1 MAKLNP
7 VTKTILICGG
17 GHASLPLI
25 KMGRKWKEYGLKI
38 VLVSADRYLYYSGAI
53 PQFMGG
59 FYTIDE
65 ARIDL
70 KELCHKYDTT
80 FYEDTVRSFNDDH
93 KKVSGSKSEYRYD
106 FLVINT
112 GVESREPEV
121 TDERMFPVKPMK
133 ELVKLRKE
141 IENGKVKSVLIAG
154 GGAAG
159 CEIALNLSHP
169 KSDFNAKILLMEI
182 SDSLLSSF
190 SSAIS
195 QKIKLILS
203 RRGVDVVLNN
213 NWQDDP
219 ETAKDYDAIILAAG
233 NKPSLSDSDH
243 SFDVDSSGRII
254 TDDTLLISESSCI
267 FAAGDVAHAGSA
279 GYPQIGVHA
288 VKQGVTLRHNVL
300 ALATEKPLKP
310 YKPYKLNP
318 LIVSDGPDYGFF
330 ITAKKVY
337 SGRWAIIL
345 KYILD
350 MNWLEKYTRSPDQ
363 RRSLLRLLRDGI
375 KRVNSK
381 RSRNDA

>member
-1 MAKLNP
+1 M
-7 VTKTILICGG
+7 
-17 GHASLPLI
+17 
-25 KMGRKWKEYGLKI
+25 
-38 VLVSADRYLYYSGAI
+38 VLVTADRYLYYSGAV
-53 PQFMGG
+53 PQFMGS
-59 FYTIDE
+59 FYTMEE

-70 KELCHKYDTT
+70 KDLCHKYDTI
-80 FYEDTVRSFNDDH
+80 FYEDTVRSFYDDE
-93 KKVSGSKSEYRYD
+93 KKVSGLGSEYSYD
-106 FLVINT
+106 ILVMNT
-112 GVESREPEV
+112 GVKSRTPGL
-121 TDERMFPVKPMK
+121 TDKRMYPVKPMQ
-133 ELVKLRKE
+133 ELVKLRSE
-141 IENGKVKSVLIAG
+141 ISSGNVKSILVAG

-169 KSDFNAKILLMEI
+169 KSDFNGKILLMEI
-182 SDSLLSSF
+182 GDSLLSSF
-190 SSAIS
+190 TSSIS
-195 QKIKLILS
+195 QTVKSILS
-203 RRGVDVVLNN
+203 SRGVDVVLNK

-219 ETAKDYDAIILAAG
+219 EATKNYDAIILAAG

-254 TDDTLLISESSCI
+254 TDDTLLVSKISCI

-300 ALATEKPLKP
+300 ALATGKPLKP

-318 LIVSDGPDYGFF
+318 LIVSDGPDFGFF

-350 MNWLEKYTRSPDQ
+350 MNWLEKYTRSPEQ
-363 RRSLLRLLRDGI
+363 RRSMLQLLSDGI
-375 KRVNSK
+375 QRFNKTRYTK
-381 RSRNDA
+381 